1 MLADENGE
9 GSGKRRGLYVDFPP
23 ELGEAYSRASRVAG
37 AKNMDKSKLRILSVD
52 DHLLSLRLI
61 SKQLEVMGLP
71 NVRTSS
77 NTEEATKLLAAED
90 FDIVFLDWAMPGKDG
105 LALLKEC
112 RAQSRFDGTAFV
124 MLSSE
129 AQTQFIQ
136 QATEA
141 GAVTYIVK
149 PVTQDVF
156 EEKMKSVYD
165 WLEKN
170 KDKNSQR
177 KLLEQVLNSTGNE
190 FAEALSNSVMDTI
203 ETMFGQ
209 KMQQAQAKKRENR
222 ELAVSIMLTQGKDK
236 ARLRLVFD
244 RAMLEQ
250 LAAKV
255 YTPEEMKDD
264 RIMKDAASEVTNVV
278 CNKIK
283 AFLNERGFKLN
294 MSLPQEDNPEAAQ
307 VASETTVNL
316 YFSLVKN
323 TLSIRSVLQVN
334 MS

>member
-1 MLADENGE
+1 M
-9 GSGKRRGLYVDFPP
+9 V
-23 ELGEAYSRASRVAG
+23 
-37 AKNMDKSKLRILSVD
+37 DKSKLRILSVD

-71 NVRTSS
+71 NVKTCS
-77 NTEEATKLLAAED
+77 NTEEAVKILNAEP

-105 LALLKEC
+105 VTVLKEC
-112 RAQSRFDGTAFV
+112 RAQSKFDGTAFV

-129 AQTQFIQ
+129 AQPAFIK
-136 QATEA
+136 QATDA
-141 GAVTYIVK
+141 GAVSYIVK

-156 EEKMKSVYD
+156 EEKMKSVYE

-170 KDKNSQR
+170 QNKPASRN
-177 KLLEQVLNSTGNE
+177 KLLEQVLNASGFD
-190 FAEALSNSVMDTI
+190 FAEALSSSVMDTI

-209 KMQQAQAKKRENR
+209 KMEQAKDKKGEKNR
-222 ELAVSIMLTQGKDK
+222 DLATSILLTQGKEK

-244 RAMLEQ
+244 RGMLEQ
-250 LAAKV
+250 LASKV
-255 YTPEEMKDD
+255 YSAEEMKDD

-283 AFLNERGFKLN
+283 AFLNERGFQLN
-294 MSLPQEDNPEAAQ
+294 MSLPQEDTPEPPQ
-307 VASETTVNL
+307 TVSETTVNL

>member
-1 MLADENGE
+1 
-9 GSGKRRGLYVDFPP
+9 
-23 ELGEAYSRASRVAG
+23 
-37 AKNMDKSKLRILSVD
+37 MDKSKLRILSVD

-71 NVRTSS
+71 NVRTCSS
-77 NTEEATKLLAAED
+77 SEEATKLLANEN
-90 FDIVFLDWAMPGKDG
+90 FDIVFLDWAMPNKDG
-105 LALLKEC
+105 VTLLKEC
-112 RAQSRFDGTAFV
+112 RAQGKFDGTAFV

-129 AQTQFIQ
+129 AQPAFIK
-136 QATEA
+136 QATDA
-141 GAVTYIVK
+141 GAVSYIVK

-156 EEKMKSVYD
+156 EEKMKSVYE

-170 KDKNSQR
+170 QNKSANR
-177 KLLEQVLNSTGNE
+177 NKLLEQVMSSSGFD
-190 FAEALSNSVMDTI
+190 FAEALSSSVMDTI

-209 KMQQAQAKKRENR
+209 KMEQAKDKKGEKNR
-222 ELAVSIMLTQGKDK
+222 DLATSIMLTQGKDK

-244 RAMLEQ
+244 RTMLEQ
-250 LAAKV
+250 LASKV
-255 YTPEEMKDD
+255 YTAEEMKDD

-283 AFLNERGFKLN
+283 AFLNERGFQLN
-294 MSLPQEDNPEAAQ
+294 MSLPQEDTPETPQ
-307 VASETTVNL
+307 TVSETTVNL